1 MSQSQECGGHTRM
14 WALAWLL
21 KGIAQ
26 HHHRSLHLCAEGMED
41 SVKTQYAFFILDFV
55 PSHQINLNYE
65 KL

>member
-1 MSQSQECGGHTRM
+1 M

-21 KGIAQ
+21 KGIVQ

-41 SVKTQYAFFILDFV
+41 SVKAQYAFFFILDFV